1 MVQILFFI
9 NFFTVKRYCKLVFLC
24 FSLVKLYSEKRN
36 RLVKVGLMEF
46 FDITDLQRMLARC
59 HRKTLDQVS

>member
-24 FSLVKLYSEKRN
+24 FSLVKFYSEKRN
-36 RLVKVGLMEF
+36 RLVKVGLMAF